1 MGIPWQ
7 TALDYQSAEFH
18 LEIVKPKAA
27 WLMDIKLVNN
37 IGSIQNKKDA
47 KDQWEVRLPIMLKS
61 PFVGVLYQNPLINL
75 YYVVLR
81 VLSVIIPK

>member
-1 MGIPWQ
+1 MAIR
-7 TALDYQSAEFH
+7 L
-18 LEIVKPKAA
+18 I
-27 WLMDIKLVNN
+27 NN

-47 KDQWEVRLPIMLKS
+47 EDQWEVRLRIMLKS

-81 VLSVIIPK
+81 VVSAIIPK